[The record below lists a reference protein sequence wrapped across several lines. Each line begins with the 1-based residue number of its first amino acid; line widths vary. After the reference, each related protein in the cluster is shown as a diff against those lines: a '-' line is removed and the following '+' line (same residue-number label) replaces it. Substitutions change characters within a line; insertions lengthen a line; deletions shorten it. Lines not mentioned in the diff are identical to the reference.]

1 MTTKSANEAFAR
13 APTVEMSTWYK
24 GILISSLATEQ
35 DTGGAFELVEAK
47 MRKGTE
53 PPPHVHER
61 EDELFYVLDGVL
73 DAYVG
78 DACLHATA
86 GSCVF
91 LPKGRPHAFKIQS
104 EQIHMLT
111 FMTPGGF
118 MGASASM
125 AIPARSLAIPPEDGV
140 TYATVDL
147 SETIKVFQSYG
158 VRMLGPDEIARELPA
173 LSVVIS

>member
-1 MTTKSANEAFAR
+1 MTSKSTIQAFTR

-24 GILISSLATEQ
+24 GILISNLATEQ
-35 DTGGAFELVEAK
+35 DTGGVFELVEAK

-78 DACLHATA
+78 DTCLRATA

-91 LPKGRPHAFKIQS
+91 LPRRRAHAFKIQS

-118 MGASASM
+118 MNASASM
-125 AIPARSLAIPPEDGV
+125 AIPARSLDIPPEDGV

-147 SETIKVFQSYG
+147 GETIKVFETYG
-158 VRMLGPDEIARELPA
+158 VRMLAPDEIARELPA
-173 LSVVIS
+173 FALS